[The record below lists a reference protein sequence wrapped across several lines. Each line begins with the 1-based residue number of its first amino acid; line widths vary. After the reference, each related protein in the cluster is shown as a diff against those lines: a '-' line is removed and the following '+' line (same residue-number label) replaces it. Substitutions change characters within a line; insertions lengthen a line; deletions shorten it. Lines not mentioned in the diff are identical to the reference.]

1 MCVYQPNVMDILE
14 ASLDVEVDEP
24 ESPSDG
30 EKTKKLKKSGT
41 PKTPKKKGSVGE
53 KKISVGEKKISVG
66 EKKISVS
73 DKKIRKKRGPPRPH
87 RQVPDEVL
95 SMRISK
101 LLKRMEKAKTQL
113 ADATRHFDGYQ
124 NEQKYREADDEA
136 SE

>member
-1 MCVYQPNVMDILE
+1 MCVYQPNVMDILD

-24 ESPSDG
+24 ESPCDC
-30 EKTKKLKKSGT
+30 EKTKKPKKSGT
-41 PKTPKKKGSVGE
+41 PKTPKKKG
-53 KKISVGEKKISVG
+53 SVGEKKISVG

>member
-1 MCVYQPNVMDILE
+1 MCVYQPNVMDILD

-53 KKISVGEKKISVG
+53 KKISVSE
-66 EKKISVS
+66 
-73 DKKIRKKRGPPRPH
+73 KKIRKKRGPPRPH

-124 NEQKYREADDEA
+124 NEQKYREADGEA

>member
-41 PKTPKKKGSVGE
+41 PKTPKKKG
-53 KKISVGEKKISVG
+53 SVGEKKISVG

>member
-41 PKTPKKKGSVGE
+41 PKTPKKKG
-53 KKISVGEKKISVG
+53 SVG